1 MNIGIMTYHRATN
14 YGAVL
19 QAFAL
24 QKKIC
29 DNLKEKDSC
38 KIIDYRCKS
47 IESMR
52 ILVHFDKR
60 FIKDIIRLPFVLKND
75 ILCIRRFDKFLKDN
89 IILERIKNNDLD
101 SISDTFDLYITG
113 SDQVWNYDV
122 CQKDDAYFLT
132 FVKDDKKKRSYA
144 ASFGASRLF
153 IRDKQRI
160 LQNLRG
166 FSDISLRENTCI
178 NELHSITSNI
188 HIDIDPTLL
197 IDEKEWEQV
206 LNSSIKEKDY
216 ILVYCVAPPKELLQ
230 IAEKL
235 SIKTGYRVIYL
246 TNQLS
251 KKIKYRKFEFVSG
264 IGPSEF
270 LSYIYNAKIVLTTS
284 YHGTVFS
291 LIFHKLFYAE
301 IDSLNGHNDR
311 IANLIKIIDETSFI
325 RKECVL
331 DDMIKNEFHINWKAI
346 DQKIDS
352 IRRASER
359 YLKNLVDKDR
369 ENEIAD

>member
-1 MNIGIMTYHRATN
+1 M
-14 YGAVL
+14 
-19 QAFAL
+19 
-24 QKKIC
+24 
-29 DNLKEKDSC
+29 
-38 KIIDYRCKS
+38 
-47 IESMR
+47 
-52 ILVHFDKR
+52 
-60 FIKDIIRLPFVLKND
+60 
-75 ILCIRRFDKFLKDN
+75 KDN